1 MPSFELVA
9 LLTMYWSTQVRCSAL
24 SGFSSTYLSDKL
36 VGNTASACAAVAARN
51 NAAVM
56 IMIWRITPS
65 RYIVTNNRAGQNGA
79 LVPAQRRLG
88 AEFSGPCGAPKT
100 PYSSSSF
107 GGAGRSQTGGGARL
121 PHPAP
126 AAAKDHQEPQEKCHA
141 RDHARR
147 SRQDHQRD
155 LRRGQAP
162 QCLSADCRT
171 ARRRRADEGRA
182 ETGRRVAAALRG
194 V

>member
-24 SGFSSTYLSDKL
+24 SGFSSAYLSDKP

-51 NAAVM
+51 NPAVI
-56 IMIWRITPS
+56 IMSWRITPF
-65 RYIVTNNRAGQNGA
+65 RYIGTNNRAGQNGA
-79 LVPAQRRLG
+79 LVPASVVLVRNSRALAGHPKPHIVQGLSAGLG
-88 AEFSGPCGAPKT
+88 ARKP
-100 PYSSSSF
+100 
-107 GGAGRSQTGGGARL
+107 GGGARL

-155 LRRGQAP
+155 LR
-162 QCLSADCRT
+162 
-171 ARRRRADEGRA
+171 
-182 ETGRRVAAALRG
+182 
-194 V
+194 